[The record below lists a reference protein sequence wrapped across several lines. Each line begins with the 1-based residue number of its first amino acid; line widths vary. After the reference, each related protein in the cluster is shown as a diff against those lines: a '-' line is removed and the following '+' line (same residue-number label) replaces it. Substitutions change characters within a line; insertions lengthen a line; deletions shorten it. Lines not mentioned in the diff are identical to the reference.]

1 MEPIYIYKII
11 HIVGLALTMLSFG
24 SLITKYSKCGV
35 IGHGVGL
42 LMLLVSGFGLQA
54 RVLGGAFPG
63 WLIVKLV
70 LWLVLGGML
79 VLVKRGKLKA
89 GPAWLIILGIVAV
102 AAFLALTKPF

>member
-1 MEPIYIYKII
+1 MDPSIYKII

-42 LMLLVSGFGLQA
+42 LLLLVSGFGLQQK
-54 RVLGGAFPG
+54 VLAGTFPG
-63 WLIVKLV
+63 WLIAKLV

-79 VLVKRGKLKA
+79 VLVKRGKLKP
-89 GPAWLIILGIVAV
+89 GPAWLILLAIVAV
-102 AAFLALTKPF
+102 AAFLVFKRPF